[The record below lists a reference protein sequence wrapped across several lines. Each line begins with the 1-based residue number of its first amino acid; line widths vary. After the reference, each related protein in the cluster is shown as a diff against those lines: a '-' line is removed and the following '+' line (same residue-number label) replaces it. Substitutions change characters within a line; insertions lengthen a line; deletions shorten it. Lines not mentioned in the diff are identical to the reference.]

1 MPPYQTDLYRREADL
16 CLTNNYVYDVNEP
29 LLEPNNRDLGGSYS
43 YSRAPDAM
51 EDVAVTAVPFNTG
64 HLTNRLAAFETREKR
79 KSSTLAYIESQTPNW
94 VVSWKDPAPVSV
106 TFDLNSD
113 QPLTQCRL
121 VFSGAMPAI
130 MVHGSRD
137 GQDWIRLA
145 STFETVAAMDV
156 KDVRLYLDDAY
167 RSGKGITGMMRPGS
181 YRYVRFDF
189 AARQAKDAFELCE
202 VELWGKLPRQ

>member
-1 MPPYQTDLYRREADL
+1 
-16 CLTNNYVYDVNEP
+16 
-29 LLEPNNRDLGGSYS
+29 
-43 YSRAPDAM
+43 
-51 EDVAVTAVPFNTG
+51 
-64 HLTNRLAAFETREKR
+64 
-79 KSSTLAYIESQTPNW
+79 
-94 VVSWKDPAPVSV
+94 
-106 TFDLNSD
+106 
-113 QPLTQCRL
+113 
-121 VFSGAMPAI
+121 

-145 STFETVAAMDV
+145 STFETVAEMDV